1 MYDSTYFNMFRVKNI
16 QLELE
21 YPNCEVTF
29 VTCKNLCADFKII
42 PKPDKIMCFLYSF
55 SLYLLS

>member
-21 YPNCEVTF
+21 YPNGEVTF

-42 PKPDKIMCFLYSF
+42 PKPDKIMSVFYIVLVFIS
-55 SLYLLS
+55 